1 MPIIATSDVDMAD
14 EPAKLAAE
22 GLSNEDEIDEN
33 TRKMDFETV
42 KKLIREDQMTQWQL
56 GVDWQFEGWLGN

>member
-1 MPIIATSDVDMAD
+1 MAD

-56 GVDWQFEGWLGN
+56 GVD